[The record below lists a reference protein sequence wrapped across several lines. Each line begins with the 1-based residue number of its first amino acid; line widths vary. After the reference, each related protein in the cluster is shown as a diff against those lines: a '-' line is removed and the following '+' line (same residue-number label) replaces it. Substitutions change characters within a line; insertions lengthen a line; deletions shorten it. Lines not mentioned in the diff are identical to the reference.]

1 MHRDA
6 GRQIVY
12 LSRVTWLVF
21 GTALVLV
28 SAVLV
33 AAVVFINGG
42 GQTFPSGGQAQSGG
56 VVRVHSAQAGA
67 DREAEMAAPG
77 PASRPPPADPRWRP
91 IPRRPASPPLSA
103 ARTPARVAPR
113 PGTPPGDQYGGRLQQ
128 LKAALAP

>member
-6 GRQIVY
+6 ARQIVY

-42 GQTFPSGGQAQSGG
+42 GPTFPSGGQARSGG
-56 VVRVHSAQAGA
+56 VVRVHTAQAEARGRNGGGRARFAASAGA
-67 DREAEMAAPG
+67 RQVAAHPAAAGLNATLGG
-77 PASRPPPADPRWRP
+77 PAGSGGP
-91 IPRRPASPPLSA
+91 
-103 ARTPARVAPR
+103 T